1 MKKLV
6 YLRERLLY
14 CPYVVVLWEH
24 DFDDVCES
32 CGCDSEE
39 LGGDGVVESDD
50 RSCFLE
56 LL

>member
-14 CPYVVVLWEH
+14 GPNVVVLWEH